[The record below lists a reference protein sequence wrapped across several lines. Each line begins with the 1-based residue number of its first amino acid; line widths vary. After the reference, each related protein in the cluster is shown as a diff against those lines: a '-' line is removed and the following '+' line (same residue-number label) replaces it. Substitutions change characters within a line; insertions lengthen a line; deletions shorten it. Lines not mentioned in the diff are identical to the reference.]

1 MVNCGQ
7 TGQIRSIGNSR
18 KMESR
23 PIYLLDGSSLVF
35 RAFYALPQEMATSGG
50 VFTNAVYGFI
60 SMLISILRERQPDGM
75 AVAFDRPEPTFRST
89 IVSEYKANRAETPEI
104 LLPQFAL
111 VREFVELLGLPQID
125 KVGFEADDILA
136 TLASRCR
143 NADRDAVI
151 VTGDRDAFQLVEDP
165 HIKVMYTRKGISDVV
180 IYDEQGIVE
189 RTGVTPSL
197 YPFMASLRGDPSD
210 NLVGVSGVGDKTAA
224 RLAMTYN
231 DPETLFSHLDDLTTK
246 LSSSLAESKE
256 RVLKNL
262 EATILV
268 RDLDVEIPIEAMS
281 LGNYDHD
288 GLKELVR
295 DRLEIRSLWERL
307 DGVLRG
313 LGASTISVPSGS
325 SGSSTPSVPPA
336 PFGSS
341 VPSTPPGS
349 SAPSVPPAPSGLSGA
364 TGTDADLTNQADVP
378 IPIPD
383 QAPLRYFL
391 HVIDS
396 STKLPTVQELLD
408 RIASFTDDKGTMVV
422 SSPSSS
428 RIAASPT
435 TDDKG
440 TMVISGVWAEGATPV
455 ADLEGSIIVESGLL
469 GVVIGYLTQGESVHD
484 IYYIDNTLLSNV
496 MEHSVLAHALVVHD
510 GKPLFR
516 EFLSRG
522 LSIGALRMD
531 TKIGAY
537 LLDPSSGDYSID
549 SLCDT
554 YLGGKPDINP
564 DIEPD
569 IEPVASEDHPVELPG
584 YLSDSIN
591 HVVADTLCTFIL
603 SGHLE
608 QLLAKE
614 GMTDLCRDVELPLVE
629 VLARMEYVGIAVDRE
644 SLGEISMDLSKRAS
658 ELADKVQKLVGVS
671 FNVNSTKELRR
682 ILYDKDYLA
691 LQPGRKTKTGYSTD
705 ARTLEKLRDQHPAVD
720 ALLEYREMEKLRST
734 YGERLI
740 QEISTDGRIHA
751 TFHQTATRTGRLS
764 SDRPNLHNIP
774 ARSDIGRQ
782 IRAAFKPGSGYYFV
796 VADYDQIELRII
808 AHLAG
813 DPGLLAAFHENRD
826 VHTEIAARVY
836 GISAS
841 QVTPELRNRAKMVS
855 YGLVYGMET
864 FGLAD
869 RLAISNSE
877 AKSILDAYFAAFP
890 GLRNYMDRVIAE
902 ARSLGYTRTLT
913 GRRRPLPELMS
924 DNRVVRQAAERQAI
938 NAGAQGLAA
947 DLFKLALVRLDKA
960 LHDMDASSRVVLQVH
975 DEVLIEACPSDGDI
989 IPLVRDVL
997 VSVGDYV
1004 GLTVPLAVS
1013 IGKGDS
1019 WATAKHV

>member
-1 MVNCGQ
+1 
-7 TGQIRSIGNSR
+7 
-18 KMESR
+18 MESR

-313 LGASTISVPSGS
+313 LGTSTISVP

-336 PFGSS
+336 PSGS
-341 VPSTPPGS
+341 
-349 SAPSVPPAPSGLSGA
+349 SGA

-396 STKLPTVQELLD
+396 STKLLTVQELLD
-408 RIASFTDDKGTMVV
+408 RIASFTDDNGTMVV

-455 ADLEGSIIVESGLL
+455 ADLEGFIIVESGLL
-469 GVVIGYLTQGESVHD
+469 GVVIGYLTEGESVHD

-554 YLGGKPDINP
+554 YLGGKPDI
-564 DIEPD
+564 EPD
-569 IEPVASEDHPVELPG
+569 IEPVASEDHPVELPD

-608 QLLAKE
+608 QLLGKE

-836 GISAS
+836 GIAAS
-841 QVTPELRNRAKMVS
+841 KVTPELRNRAKMVS
-855 YGLVYGMET
+855 YGLVYGMEA

-1004 GLTVPLAVS
+1004 ELTVPLAVS

-1019 WATAKHV
+1019 WAAAKHV

>member
-1 MVNCGQ
+1 
-7 TGQIRSIGNSR
+7 
-18 KMESR
+18 MESR

-104 LLPQFAL
+104 LIPQFAL

-313 LGASTISVPSGS
+313 LGTSTISVPSGS

-396 STKLPTVQELLD
+396 STKLLTVQELLD
-408 RIASFTDDKGTMVV
+408 RIASF
-422 SSPSSS
+422 
-428 RIAASPT
+428 

-1004 GLTVPLAVS
+1004 ELTVPLAVS

>member
-1 MVNCGQ
+1 
-7 TGQIRSIGNSR
+7 
-18 KMESR
+18 MESR

-180 IYDEQGIVE
+180 IYDEQGIIE

-313 LGASTISVPSGS
+313 LGTSTISVP

-336 PFGSS
+336 PSGS
-341 VPSTPPGS
+341 
-349 SAPSVPPAPSGLSGA
+349 SGA

-408 RIASFTDDKGTMVV
+408 RIASF
-422 SSPSSS
+422 
-428 RIAASPT
+428 

-496 MEHSVLAHALVVHD
+496 MEHSVLVAHALVVHD

-554 YLGGKPDINP
+554 YLGGKPDI
-564 DIEPD
+564 EPD
-569 IEPVASEDHPVELPG
+569 IEPVASEDHPVELPD

-1004 GLTVPLAVS
+1004 ELTVPLAVS

>member
-1 MVNCGQ
+1 MG
-7 TGQIRSIGNSR
+7 SIGNSR

-23 PIYLLDGSSLVF
+23 PIYLLDGSSLIF
-35 RAFYALPQEMATSGG
+35 RAFYALPQDMATSGG

-60 SMLISILRERQPDGM
+60 SMLISILRERQPGGM

-143 NADRDAVI
+143 NANRDVVV

-180 IYDEQGIVE
+180 IYDEQGIIE
-189 RTGVTPSL
+189 RTGVIPAL

-224 RLAMTYN
+224 RLAMTYK
-231 DPETLFSHLDDLTTK
+231 DPETLFAHLGDLTAK
-246 LSSSLAESKE
+246 LSTSLAESKE
-256 RVLKNL
+256 QVLKNL

-281 LGNYDHD
+281 LGSYDHD

-295 DRLEIRSLWERL
+295 DRLEMRSLWERL
-307 DGVLRG
+307 DGVLHG
-313 LGASTISVPSGS
+313 LGTSAISALSTLPAPSTPPVSFALSV
-325 SGSSTPSVPPA
+325 SSTPSA
-336 PFGSS
+336 PSAPS
-341 VPSTPPGS
+341 APSTPSTS
-349 SAPSVPPAPSGLSGA
+349 STSSTSSVSSTPPAPSTTSGA
-364 TGTDADLTNQADVP
+364 TDINADLTNQADVP

-383 QAPLRYFL
+383 HTTFRYSL
-391 HVIDS
+391 HMIDS
-396 STKLPTVQELLD
+396 STKLPIVRELLD
-408 RIASFTDDKGTMVV
+408 RIASSTDVDGTIVAVSPNSCRTAVSPSTDVDGTMVV
-422 SSPSSS
+422 
-428 RIAASPT
+428 
-435 TDDKG
+435 
-440 TMVISGVWAEGATPV
+440 SGVWAEGATPV
-455 ADLEGSIIVESGLL
+455 DDLEGSITVESGLL
-469 GVVIGYLTQGESVHD
+469 GVVIGYLTQGKSVHD

-496 MEHSVLAHALVVHD
+496 MEHPVFSHALVVHD

-537 LLDPSSGDYSID
+537 LLDPSSGNYSID

-554 YLGGKPDINP
+554 YLGRKP
-564 DIEPD
+564 DIEPA
-569 IEPVASEDHPVELPG
+569 ASEDHSVELPA
-584 YLSDSIN
+584 YLSDSISG
-591 HVVADTLCTFIL
+591 VAADTLCTFIL
-603 SGHLE
+603 SRHLE

-644 SLGEISMDLSKRAS
+644 SLGEISMNLSKRVS

-764 SDRPNLHNIP
+764 SDKPNLHNIP

-796 VADYDQIELRII
+796 AADYDQIELRII

-836 GISAS
+836 GIAAS
-841 QVTPELRNRAKMVS
+841 KVTPELRNRAKMVS
-855 YGLVYGMET
+855 YGLVYGMEA

-902 ARSLGYTRTLT
+902 ARGLGYTRTLT

-924 DNRVVRQAAERQAI
+924 DNRIVRQAAERQAI

-1004 GLTVPLAVS
+1004 ELTVPLAVS

-1019 WATAKHV
+1019 WAAAKHV